1 MRRHPLKYMHN
12 VFTSLTPQ
20 KKTKKKNYKQ
30 TNKNEPLLR
39 PKTGSGNAS
48 HPDLRYVFNTFKDS
62 QLHNDFEVPDLIEK
76 ISTLGP
82 NRGSY
87 KDVGKLFVSPQFFFL
102 DFITNRIP
110 FTSLVTQLFRWSR
123 TALKRY
129 GLHLIK

>member
-1 MRRHPLKYMHN
+1 MRRRPLKYMHN
-12 VFTSLTPQ
+12 VFTSLTPAQ
-20 KKTKKKNYKQ
+20 NKKPKKKT
-30 TNKNEPLLR
+30 EPLLR

-82 NRGSY
+82 NKGSY
-87 KDVGKLFVSPQFFFL
+87 KDVGKLFVPHFINII

-110 FTSLVTQLFRWSR
+110 FTSLVAHLFRWSR
-123 TALKRY
+123 AALKGY